1 MKKRT
6 KGVLAAALAAAGV
19 FLLAGLD
26 ARLLVRAYT
35 VESGRLTGPVR
46 LAVLTDLHA
55 CAYGEGQRELLD
67 AVAEQSPDLVL
78 LCGDIVDDEP
88 RMPEERALDTVEALA
103 AVWPTYYVTG
113 NHEFWTG
120 RVDEVKARLEERG
133 AVVLAGDCV
142 TVTAAGQ
149 TVQLCGIDDPSVG
162 ETRWREQL
170 EAVTAALDGEHCSIL
185 MTHRP
190 ERTEDYAGRGFELVL
205 AGHAHGGQWRLPGLL
220 NGLFAPDQGLFPTYA
235 GGRYALGDTTL
246 LVSRGLAR
254 ESTRLREQLEAVT
267 AALDGEHC
275 SILMTH
281 RPERTED
288 YAGRGFE
295 LVLAGHAHGGQWRLP
310 GLLNGL
316 FAPDQ
321 GLFPTYAGGRYALG
335 DTTLLVSR
343 GLARES
349 TRLPRFYNRP
359 ELVMVELRPGLEEFP
374 AKKE

>member
-55 CAYGEGQRELLD
+55 CAYGEAVGLLD
-67 AVAEQSPDLVL
+67 AVAQKPPTWYCCAATSW
-78 LCGDIVDDEP
+78 DEP

-254 ESTRLREQLEAVT
+254 ESTRL
-267 AALDGEHC
+267 
-275 SILMTH
+275 
-281 RPERTED
+281 
-288 YAGRGFE
+288 
-295 LVLAGHAHGGQWRLP
+295 
-310 GLLNGL
+310 
-316 FAPDQ
+316 
-321 GLFPTYAGGRYALG
+321 
-335 DTTLLVSR
+335 
-343 GLARES
+343 
-349 TRLPRFYNRP
+349 PRFYNRP

>member
-88 RMPEERALDTVEALA
+88 RMPEARALDTVEALA

-205 AGHAHGGQWRLPGLL
+205 AGHAHGGQWRPAQRPVCPRPGAVSHLRRRPVCT
-220 NGLFAPDQGLFPTYA
+220 GGHHPARQPGA
-235 GGRYALGDTTL
+235 GP
-246 LVSRGLAR
+246 
-254 ESTRLREQLEAVT
+254 
-267 AALDGEHC
+267 GEH
-275 SILMTH
+275 
-281 RPERTED
+281 P
-288 YAGRGFE
+288 AAP
-295 LVLAGHAHGGQWRLP
+295 VL
-310 GLLNGL
+310 
-316 FAPDQ
+316 
-321 GLFPTYAGGRYALG
+321 
-335 DTTLLVSR
+335 
-343 GLARES
+343 
-349 TRLPRFYNRP
+349 
-359 ELVMVELRPGLEEFP
+359 
-374 AKKE
+374 

>member
-133 AVVLAGDCV
+133 AVKNENA
-142 TVTAAGQ
+142 TVTSRISKEDAQKSRLDEMMEDTFEGSMPAFLAAF
-149 TVQLCGIDDPSVG
+149 S
-162 ETRWREQL
+162 
-170 EAVTAALDGEHCSIL
+170 
-185 MTHRP
+185 
-190 ERTEDYAGRGFELVL
+190 RTK
-205 AGHAHGGQWRLPGLL
+205 RLPKSE
-220 NGLFAPDQGLFPTYA
+220 
-235 GGRYALGDTTL
+235 
-246 LVSRGLAR
+246 VK
-254 ESTRLREQLEAVT
+254 QLQDFIDSYQEE
-267 AALDGEHC
+267 GE
-275 SILMTH
+275 
-281 RPERTED
+281 P
-288 YAGRGFE
+288 
-295 LVLAGHAHGGQWRLP
+295 
-310 GLLNGL
+310 
-316 FAPDQ
+316 
-321 GLFPTYAGGRYALG
+321 
-335 DTTLLVSR
+335 
-343 GLARES
+343 
-349 TRLPRFYNRP
+349 
-359 ELVMVELRPGLEEFP
+359 
-374 AKKE
+374 

>member
-88 RMPEERALDTVEALA
+88 RMPEARALDTVEALA

-170 EAVTAALDGEHCSIL
+170 LHFDDPPAGADGGLRGPGLRAGAGGPRPRGPVAAARPAQRPVCPRPGAVSHLRRRPVCTGGHHPARQPGAGPGEH
-185 MTHRP
+185 P
-190 ERTEDYAGRGFELVL
+190 AAPVL
-205 AGHAHGGQWRLPGLL
+205 
-220 NGLFAPDQGLFPTYA
+220 
-235 GGRYALGDTTL
+235 
-246 LVSRGLAR
+246 
-254 ESTRLREQLEAVT
+254 
-267 AALDGEHC
+267 
-275 SILMTH
+275 
-281 RPERTED
+281 
-288 YAGRGFE
+288 
-295 LVLAGHAHGGQWRLP
+295 
-310 GLLNGL
+310 
-316 FAPDQ
+316 
-321 GLFPTYAGGRYALG
+321 
-335 DTTLLVSR
+335 
-343 GLARES
+343 
-349 TRLPRFYNRP
+349 
-359 ELVMVELRPGLEEFP
+359 
-374 AKKE
+374 

>member
-88 RMPEERALDTVEALA
+88 RMPEARALDTVEALA

-170 EAVTAALDGEHCSIL
+170 EAVTARPGWGALLHFDDPPAGADGGL
-185 MTHRP
+185 RGPGLRAGAGGPRP
-190 ERTEDYAGRGFELVL
+190 R
-205 AGHAHGGQWRLPGLL
+205 GQWRLPGLL

-246 LVSRGLAR
+246 LVSRGWAR
-254 ESTRLREQLEAVT
+254 RHP
-267 AALDGEHC
+267 AA
-275 SILMTH
+275 
-281 RPERTED
+281 P
-288 YAGRGFE
+288 
-295 LVLAGHAHGGQWRLP
+295 VL
-310 GLLNGL
+310 
-316 FAPDQ
+316 
-321 GLFPTYAGGRYALG
+321 
-335 DTTLLVSR
+335 
-343 GLARES
+343 
-349 TRLPRFYNRP
+349 
-359 ELVMVELRPGLEEFP
+359 
-374 AKKE
+374 

>member
-1 MKKRT
+1 M
-6 KGVLAAALAAAGV
+6 
-19 FLLAGLD
+19 
-26 ARLLVRAYT
+26 
-35 VESGRLTGPVR
+35 R

-88 RMPEERALDTVEALA
+88 RMPEARALDTVEALA

-190 ERTEDYAGRGFELVL
+190 ERTEDYAAARPAQRPVCPRPGAVSHLRRRPVCTGGHHPARQPG
-205 AGHAHGGQWRLPGLL
+205 AGP
-220 NGLFAPDQGLFPTYA
+220 
-235 GGRYALGDTTL
+235 
-246 LVSRGLAR
+246 
-254 ESTRLREQLEAVT
+254 
-267 AALDGEHC
+267 GEH
-275 SILMTH
+275 
-281 RPERTED
+281 P
-288 YAGRGFE
+288 AAP
-295 LVLAGHAHGGQWRLP
+295 VL
-310 GLLNGL
+310 
-316 FAPDQ
+316 
-321 GLFPTYAGGRYALG
+321 
-335 DTTLLVSR
+335 
-343 GLARES
+343 
-349 TRLPRFYNRP
+349 
-359 ELVMVELRPGLEEFP
+359 
-374 AKKE
+374 

>member
-55 CAYGEGQRELLD
+55 CAYGEGQ
-67 AVAEQSPDLVL
+67 
-78 LCGDIVDDEP
+78 
-88 RMPEERALDTVEALA
+88 
-103 AVWPTYYVTG
+103 
-113 NHEFWTG
+113 
-120 RVDEVKARLEERG
+120 
-133 AVVLAGDCV
+133 
-142 TVTAAGQ
+142 
-149 TVQLCGIDDPSVG
+149 
-162 ETRWREQL
+162 
-170 EAVTAALDGEHCSIL
+170 
-185 MTHRP
+185 
-190 ERTEDYAGRGFELVL
+190 
-205 AGHAHGGQWRLPGLL
+205 
-220 NGLFAPDQGLFPTYA
+220 
-235 GGRYALGDTTL
+235 
-246 LVSRGLAR
+246 
-254 ESTRLREQLEAVT
+254 REQLEAVT

>member
-88 RMPEERALDTVEALA
+88 RMPEARALDTVEALA

-170 EAVTAALDGEHCSIL
+170 EAVTAALDGENCSIL

-235 GGRYALGDTTL
+235 GGRYALGDMTVHCGESET
-246 LVSRGLAR
+246 SRK
-254 ESTRLREQLEAVT
+254 
-267 AALDGEHC
+267 
-275 SILMTH
+275 
-281 RPERTED
+281 
-288 YAGRGFE
+288 E
-295 LVLAGHAHGGQWRLP
+295 L
-310 GLLNGL
+310 
-316 FAPDQ
+316 
-321 GLFPTYAGGRYALG
+321 
-335 DTTLLVSR
+335 
-343 GLARES
+343 
-349 TRLPRFYNRP
+349 
-359 ELVMVELRPGLEEFP
+359 
-374 AKKE
+374 

>member
-78 LCGDIVDDEP
+78 LCGDIVDDG
-88 RMPEERALDTVEALA
+88 
-103 AVWPTYYVTG
+103 PTYYVTG

-170 EAVTAALDGEHCSIL
+170 EAVTAALDGE
-185 MTHRP
+185 
-190 ERTEDYAGRGFELVL
+190 
-205 AGHAHGGQWRLPGLL
+205 
-220 NGLFAPDQGLFPTYA
+220 N
-235 GGRYALGDTTL
+235 
-246 LVSRGLAR
+246 
-254 ESTRLREQLEAVT
+254 
-267 AALDGEHC
+267 C

-359 ELVMVELRPGLEEFP
+359 ELVVVELCPGLEEFP

>member
-1 MKKRT
+1 MTGKKKRT
-6 KGVLAAALAAAGV
+6 IILAIAAV
-19 FLLAGLD
+19 LLA
-26 ARLLVRAYT
+26 LVVWTVWGNTALELNTYT
-35 VESGRLTGPVR
+35 VGSKELPDAFDGYRIAHVSDLHNAEMGDGNEKL
-46 LAVLTDLHA
+46 LAVLREADPDIIAITGDLIDSRNTNI
-55 CAYGEGQRELLD
+55 E
-67 AVAEQSPDLVL
+67 V
-78 LCGDIVDDEP
+78 
-88 RMPEERALDTVEALA
+88 ALA
-103 AVWPTYYVTG
+103 FAEKAMKIAPCYYVTG

-133 AVVLAGDCV
+133 AVVLAGECV

-254 ESTRLREQLEAVT
+254 ESTRL
-267 AALDGEHC
+267 
-275 SILMTH
+275 
-281 RPERTED
+281 
-288 YAGRGFE
+288 
-295 LVLAGHAHGGQWRLP
+295 
-310 GLLNGL
+310 
-316 FAPDQ
+316 
-321 GLFPTYAGGRYALG
+321 
-335 DTTLLVSR
+335 
-343 GLARES
+343 
-349 TRLPRFYNRP
+349 PRFYNRP
-359 ELVMVELRPGLEEFP
+359 ELVVVELRPGLEEFP

>member
-88 RMPEERALDTVEALA
+88 RMPEARALDTVEALA

-133 AVVLAGDCV
+133 AV
-142 TVTAAGQ
+142 
-149 TVQLCGIDDPSVG
+149 
-162 ETRWREQL
+162 
-170 EAVTAALDGEHCSIL
+170 
-185 MTHRP
+185 
-190 ERTEDYAGRGFELVL
+190 
-205 AGHAHGGQWRLPGLL
+205 
-220 NGLFAPDQGLFPTYA
+220 
-235 GGRYALGDTTL
+235 
-246 LVSRGLAR
+246 
-254 ESTRLREQLEAVT
+254 
-267 AALDGEHC
+267 
-275 SILMTH
+275 
-281 RPERTED
+281 
-288 YAGRGFE
+288 
-295 LVLAGHAHGGQWRLP
+295 VLAGHAHGGQWRLP

>member
-88 RMPEERALDTVEALA
+88 RMPEARALDTVEALA

-205 AGHAHGGQWRLPGLL
+205 AGPRCRGQWRLRPARRPVAPTGGSFPCSRQPGMHW
-220 NGLFAPDQGLFPTYA
+220 GTPPCSSA
-235 GGRYALGDTTL
+235 GGWPGRAPGCPVPNRGAGD
-246 LVSRGLAR
+246 GG
-254 ESTRLREQLEAVT
+254 
-267 AALDGEHC
+267 AAP
-275 SILMTH
+275 
-281 RPERTED
+281 R
-288 YAGRGFE
+288 
-295 LVLAGHAHGGQWRLP
+295 
-310 GLLNGL
+310 
-316 FAPDQ
+316 
-321 GLFPTYAGGRYALG
+321 AGGI
-335 DTTLLVSR
+335 SC
-343 GLARES
+343 
-349 TRLPRFYNRP
+349 
-359 ELVMVELRPGLEEFP
+359 
-374 AKKE
+374 KKRMRSKSYF

>member
-88 RMPEERALDTVEALA
+88 RMTEARALDTVEALA

-254 ESTRLREQLEAVT
+254 ESTRL
-267 AALDGEHC
+267 
-275 SILMTH
+275 
-281 RPERTED
+281 
-288 YAGRGFE
+288 
-295 LVLAGHAHGGQWRLP
+295 
-310 GLLNGL
+310 
-316 FAPDQ
+316 
-321 GLFPTYAGGRYALG
+321 
-335 DTTLLVSR
+335 
-343 GLARES
+343 
-349 TRLPRFYNRP
+349 PRFYNRP

>member
-133 AVVLAGDCV
+133 AVVLAG
-142 TVTAAGQ
+142 
-149 TVQLCGIDDPSVG
+149 
-162 ETRWREQL
+162 
-170 EAVTAALDGEHCSIL
+170 
-185 MTHRP
+185 
-190 ERTEDYAGRGFELVL
+190 
-205 AGHAHGGQWRLPGLL
+205 
-220 NGLFAPDQGLFPTYA
+220 
-235 GGRYALGDTTL
+235 
-246 LVSRGLAR
+246 
-254 ESTRLREQLEAVT
+254 
-267 AALDGEHC
+267 
-275 SILMTH
+275 
-281 RPERTED
+281 
-288 YAGRGFE
+288 
-295 LVLAGHAHGGQWRLP
+295 HAHGGQWRLP

>member
-88 RMPEERALDTVEALA
+88 RMPEARALDTVEALLDQY
-103 AVWPTYYVTG
+103 P
-113 NHEFWTG
+113 
-120 RVDEVKARLEERG
+120 
-133 AVVLAGDCV
+133 
-142 TVTAAGQ
+142 GQ
-149 TVQLCGIDDPSVG
+149 VG
-162 ETRWREQL
+162 ETRW
-170 EAVTAALDGEHCSIL
+170 
-185 MTHRP
+185 
-190 ERTEDYAGRGFELVL
+190 
-205 AGHAHGGQWRLPGLL
+205 
-220 NGLFAPDQGLFPTYA
+220 
-235 GGRYALGDTTL
+235 
-246 LVSRGLAR
+246 
-254 ESTRLREQLEAVT
+254 REQLEAVT

>member
-55 CAYGEGQRELLD
+55 CAYGQGQRELLD

-88 RMPEERALDTVEALA
+88 RMPEARALDTVEALA

-170 EAVTAALDGEHCSIL
+170 EAVTARPGWGALLHFDDPPAGADGGL
-185 MTHRP
+185 
-190 ERTEDYAGRGFELVL
+190 RG
-205 AGHAHGGQWRLPGLL
+205 PGLRA
-220 NGLFAPDQGLFPTYA
+220 GA
-235 GGRYALGDTTL
+235 GGPRP
-246 LVSRGLAR
+246 RGPVAAAR
-254 ESTRLREQLEAVT
+254 PAQ
-267 AALDGEHC
+267 
-275 SILMTH
+275 
-281 RPERTED
+281 RP
-288 YAGRGFE
+288 
-295 LVLAGHAHGGQWRLP
+295 VCP
-310 GLLNGL
+310 
-316 FAPDQ
+316 
-321 GLFPTYAGGRYALG
+321 
-335 DTTLLVSR
+335 
-343 GLARES
+343 
-349 TRLPRFYNRP
+349 
-359 ELVMVELRPGLEEFP
+359 RPGAVSHLRRRPVCTGGHHP
-374 AKKE
+374 ARQPGAGPGRAPGCPGSITVRSW